1 VPMVDVAL
9 QGNRHDRVDLQSSL
23 QPAEIFRSPHPS
35 SLNAKRVGSP
45 IIWDKL

>member
-9 QGNRHDRVDLQSSL
+9 QGNRVDLQSSL

-35 SLNAKRVGSP
+35 SLYAKRVGSP